1 MAKADE
7 RWAMKDGL
15 QVQLSSLIFHP
26 PSYIGF
32 ASPSPSPSPGPSPE
46 SAYPCPYPYPH
57 PFIVNFSP
65 NPSKVGLYRGRGV

>member
-1 MAKADE
+1 
-7 RWAMKDGL
+7 MKDGL

-26 PSYIGF
+26 PSYIGI

-46 SAYPCPYPYPH
+46 SAYPYPYP
-57 PFIVNFSP
+57 FTVNSTP